1 MAKAKVKKPEK
12 KNKKVQKKEKLKRV
26 KQAKTKAP
34 KTYPKKAS
42 DKKKKKG
49 ESSLKTQGK
58 KRDVTEK
65 AAKKPT
71 AHKTDWKDEIRGML
85 TQMRKELLRDVSR
98 TFKTESD
105 HLKFDVGDFYDHA
118 SSDRDREL
126 ALMITDRERDKL
138 VQIDEALRNIEDGS
152 YGICESCGDEIDQ
165 DRLKA
170 MPFAK
175 LCLSCKIDLERQGNL

>member
-12 KNKKVQKKEKLKRV
+12 KNKKVQKKEKPKRV

-42 DKKKKKG
+42 DKEKKG

-65 AAKKPT
+65 AEKKPT

>member
-1 MAKAKVKKPEK
+1 VVKAKAKKTE
-12 KNKKVQKKEKLKRV
+12 KNKKKDKERQESKKDTSLK
-26 KQAKTKAP
+26 
-34 KTYPKKAS
+34 KKAL
-42 DKKKKKG
+42 K
-49 ESSLKTQGK
+49 SSLKKETSGKKQEGDTSLETQGK
-58 KRDVTEK
+58 KADVKDESTK
-65 AAKKPT
+65 KSSTKKP
-71 AHKTDWKDEIRGML
+71 DWKDEIYEML
-85 TQMRKELLRDVSR
+85 VQMRKELLRDVSR
-98 TFKTESD
+98 SFKTESD

-138 VQIDEALRNIEDGS
+138 VQIDEALKSIEDES
-152 YGICESCGDEIDQ
+152 YGICESCGEEIDQ

>member
-1 MAKAKVKKPEK
+1 MAKARVKKPEK
-12 KNKKVQKKEKLKRV
+12 KNKKAQKKEKPKRV
-26 KQAKTKAP
+26 KQTKTKAP
-34 KTYPKKAS
+34 KSYPKKAS

-49 ESSLKTQGK
+49 ERSLKTQGK
-58 KRDVTEK
+58 KRDVMEK
-65 AAKKPT
+65 AEKKPT

-138 VQIDEALRNIEDGS
+138 VQIDEALKSIEDGS
-152 YGICESCGDEIDQ
+152 YGICEGCGDEIDQ

>member
-1 MAKAKVKKPEK
+1 MAKAKAKKPRKKNKRVPEK
-12 KNKKVQKKEKLKRV
+12 KKPKQV
-26 KQAKTKAP
+26 KQLKKKAQKP
-34 KTYPKKAS
+34 NPKKPS
-42 DKKKKKG
+42 DRKRKG
-49 ESSLKTQGK
+49 ESLLK
-58 KRDVTEK
+58 KRDRKEET
-65 AAKKPT
+65 AKKPR
-71 AHKTDWKDEIRGML
+71 ARKPDWKDEIHEML
-85 TQMRKELLRDVSR
+85 LQMRKELLRDVSR

-138 VQIDEALRNIEDGS
+138 VHIDEALKNIEDGS

-165 DRLKA
+165 DRLKV